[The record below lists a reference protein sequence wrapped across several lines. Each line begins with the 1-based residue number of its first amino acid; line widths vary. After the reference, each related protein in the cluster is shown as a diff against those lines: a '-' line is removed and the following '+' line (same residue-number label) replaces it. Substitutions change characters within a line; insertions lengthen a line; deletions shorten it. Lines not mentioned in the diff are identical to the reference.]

1 MATVDPIYAQWL
13 QADGLWL
20 VQDDATLK
28 TRWGARAQ
36 TSQRM
41 TTIATKADAI
51 AEAARQLAFMGG
63 PLVIDEHTLSGEWG
77 DYVGRVITITG
88 NRLGYNAGVAV
99 FVIGA
104 EDNRATGLSNV
115 TVIRRL

>member
-1 MATVDPIYAQWL
+1 MATVDPVFAQWL

-20 VQDDATLK
+20 VQDETTLK
-28 TRWGARAQ
+28 ARWGDRAL
-36 TSQRM
+36 TTQRM

-51 AEAARQLAFMGG
+51 AEANRQLAFMGG
-63 PLVIDEHTLSGEWG
+63 PLAIEEHMMTGEWG
-77 DYVGRVITITG
+77 DYVGQVITITG
-88 NRLGYNAGVAV
+88 TRLGYDAGVNV